1 MDQFGQNQFAPGMK
15 SSLFVPDQLVVST
28 LQLVTDSEL
37 LPAVLFCA
45 VLFSAKSPLVANT
58 RKV

>member
-15 SSLFVPDQLVVST
+15 SSLSFPISLLSA
-28 LQLVTDSEL
+28 LFSWLPIPEP

>member
-1 MDQFGQNQFAPGMK
+1 MDQFGQNQFAPVK
-15 SSLFVPDQLVVST
+15 SSVRSDQLLSA
-28 LQLVTDSEL
+28 LSSWLPIPEL

-45 VLFSAKSPLVANT
+45 VLFGKITASANT